1 MTAVLSAALQMS
13 DSWHDGGMF
22 MGMHWVWWSI
32 WLLTIAF
39 LLWGFWRVF
48 ADRSGTHRRAQR
60 QETAEEALRKR
71 FANGEINEE
80 EFARRL
86 RILWDTPSESR

>member
-1 MTAVLSAALQMS
+1 
-13 DSWHDGGMF
+13 MF

-39 LLWGFWRVF
+39 LLWGFWRIF
-48 ADRSGTHRRAQR
+48 SDRSETHRRAES

-71 FANGEINEE
+71 FANGEIEE
-80 EFARRL
+80 EEYALRL
-86 RILWDTPSESR
+86 RILLHTTPESR